1 MLLKNMKKRKV
12 PKCGLEI
19 EMNGGRFFMQVVIHA
34 MNREEFQKIYEKLK
48 NEAIRKV
55 IGKRKEKN
63 ENWIKNKEKEIIIY
77 NNSNI
82 RNCTGCFC
90 CWIKNPGRCILKD
103 GYENLAELYSKAEK
117 IIIISKCCYGTYSPF
132 VKNVLDRSI
141 PYLLPFF
148 KLKNNEMHHTIRYK
162 KKLFLEVYFYG
173 KDLTELEKN
182 IAEKTVKAN
191 CINLNVKKFNVSFL
205 ENIL

>member
-1 MLLKNMKKRKV
+1 MK
-12 PKCGLEI
+12 
-19 EMNGGRFFMQVVIHA
+19 GGRFFMQVVIHD

-48 NEAIRKV
+48 VEV
-55 IGKRKEKN
+55 IEKKIKKSK
-63 ENWIKNKEKEIIIY
+63 NWIENNEEEVKIISDENKIK
-77 NNSNI
+77 
-82 RNCTGCFC
+82 NCTGCFC

-117 IIIISKCCYGTYSPF
+117 ITIISKCCYGTYSPF

-162 KKLFLEVYFYG
+162 RKLFLEVYFYG
-173 KDLTELEKN
+173 NDLTELEKN
-182 IAEKTVKAN
+182 TAEKTVKAN
-191 CINLNVKKFNVSFL
+191 CVNLNVKKFNVSFL
-205 ENIL
+205 ENSI

>member
-1 MLLKNMKKRKV
+1 
-12 PKCGLEI
+12 
-19 EMNGGRFFMQVVIHA
+19 MQVVIHD

-48 NEAIRKV
+48 VEV
-55 IGKRKEKN
+55 IEKKIKKSR
-63 ENWIKNKEKEIIIY
+63 NWIE
-77 NNSNI
+77 NN
-82 RNCTGCFC
+82 
-90 CWIKNPGRCILKD
+90 
-103 GYENLAELYSKAEK
+103 EE
-117 IIIISKCCYGTYSPF
+117 YSPF

-148 KLKNNEMHHTIRYK
+148 KLKNDEMHHTIRYK
-162 KKLFLEVYFYG
+162 RKLFLEVYFYG

-205 ENIL
+205 ENII

>member
-1 MLLKNMKKRKV
+1 
-12 PKCGLEI
+12 
-19 EMNGGRFFMQVVIHA
+19 MNGGRFFMQVVIHD

-48 NEAIRKV
+48 VEV
-55 IGKRKEKN
+55 IEKKIKKSR
-63 ENWIKNKEKEIIIY
+63 NWIENNEEEVKIISDENKIK
-77 NNSNI
+77 
-82 RNCTGCFC
+82 NCTGCFC

-141 PYLLPFF
+141 TYLLPFF

-191 CINLNVKKFNVSFL
+191 CVNLNVKKFNVSFL
-205 ENIL
+205 GNIF

>member
-1 MLLKNMKKRKV
+1 M
-12 PKCGLEI
+12 
-19 EMNGGRFFMQVVIHA
+19 
-34 MNREEFQKIYEKLK
+34 
-48 NEAIRKV
+48 
-55 IGKRKEKN
+55 
-63 ENWIKNKEKEIIIY
+63 
-77 NNSNI
+77 
-82 RNCTGCFC
+82 
-90 CWIKNPGRCILKD
+90 KD

-162 KKLFLEVYFYG
+162 RKLFLEVYFYG

-205 ENIL
+205 ENII

>member
-1 MLLKNMKKRKV
+1 MK
-12 PKCGLEI
+12 
-19 EMNGGRFFMQVVIHA
+19 VVIHD
-34 MNREEFQKIYEKLK
+34 MNREEFEKIYEKLK
-48 NEAIRKV
+48 VEV
-55 IGKRKEKN
+55 IEKKIKKSR
-63 ENWIKNKEKEIIIY
+63 NWIENNEEEVKIISDENKIK
-77 NNSNI
+77 
-82 RNCTGCFC
+82 NCTGCFC

-162 KKLFLEVYFYG
+162 RKLFLEVYFYG

-182 IAEKTVKAN
+182 IAEKMVKAN

-205 ENIL
+205 ENSI

>member
-1 MLLKNMKKRKV
+1 M
-12 PKCGLEI
+12 
-19 EMNGGRFFMQVVIHA
+19 
-34 MNREEFQKIYEKLK
+34 
-48 NEAIRKV
+48 
-55 IGKRKEKN
+55 
-63 ENWIKNKEKEIIIY
+63 
-77 NNSNI
+77 
-82 RNCTGCFC
+82 
-90 CWIKNPGRCILKD
+90 KD

-117 IIIISKCCYGTYSPF
+117 ITIISKCCYGTYSPF
-132 VKNVLDRSI
+132 IKNVLDRSI

-191 CINLNVKKFNVSFL
+191 CINLNIKKFNVSFL
-205 ENIL
+205 GNIF

>member
-1 MLLKNMKKRKV
+1 
-12 PKCGLEI
+12 
-19 EMNGGRFFMQVVIHA
+19 MQVVIHD

-48 NEAIRKV
+48 VEV
-55 IGKRKEKN
+55 IEKKIKKSR
-63 ENWIKNKEKEIIIY
+63 NWIENNEEEVKIISDENKIK
-77 NNSNI
+77 
-82 RNCTGCFC
+82 NCTGCFC
-90 CWIKNPGRCILKD
+90 CWIKNPGRCILED

-148 KLKNNEMHHTIRYK
+148 KLKDNEMHHTIRYK
-162 KKLFLEVYFYG
+162 RKLFMEVYFYG
-173 KDLTELEKN
+173 KNLTELEKN

-191 CINLNVKKFNVSFL
+191 CVNLNVKKFNVSFL
-205 ENIL
+205 ENIF

>member
-1 MLLKNMKKRKV
+1 M
-12 PKCGLEI
+12 
-19 EMNGGRFFMQVVIHA
+19 
-34 MNREEFQKIYEKLK
+34 
-48 NEAIRKV
+48 
-55 IGKRKEKN
+55 
-63 ENWIKNKEKEIIIY
+63 
-77 NNSNI
+77 
-82 RNCTGCFC
+82 
-90 CWIKNPGRCILKD
+90 KD

-117 IIIISKCCYGTYSPF
+117 ITIISKCCYGTYSPF

-162 KKLFLEVYFYG
+162 KKLLLEVYFLWEGFNGTG
-173 KDLTELEKN
+173 KKIQLK
-182 IAEKTVKAN
+182 KTVKAN

>member
-1 MLLKNMKKRKV
+1 
-12 PKCGLEI
+12 
-19 EMNGGRFFMQVVIHA
+19 MNGGRFVMKVVIHD
-34 MNREEFQKIYEKLK
+34 MNREEFEKIYEKLK
-48 NEAIRKV
+48 VEV
-55 IGKRKEKN
+55 IEKKIKKSR
-63 ENWIKNKEKEIIIY
+63 NWIENNEEEVKIISDENKIKN
-77 NNSNI
+77 
-82 RNCTGCFC
+82 CMGCFC
-90 CWIKNPGRCILKD
+90 CWIKNPGTCILKD
-103 GYENLAELYSKAEK
+103 GYENLVELYSKAEK

-162 KKLFLEVYFYG
+162 RKLFLEVYFYG

-205 ENIL
+205 ENII

>member
-1 MLLKNMKKRKV
+1 
-12 PKCGLEI
+12 
-19 EMNGGRFFMQVVIHA
+19 MQVVIHD
-34 MNREEFQKIYEKLK
+34 MNKEEFQKIYEKLK
-48 NEAIRKV
+48 VEV
-55 IGKRKEKN
+55 IEKKIKKSR
-63 ENWIKNKEKEIIIY
+63 NWIENNEEEVKIISDENKIK
-77 NNSNI
+77 
-82 RNCTGCFC
+82 NCTGCFC
-90 CWIKNPGRCILKD
+90 CWIKNPGTCILKD
-103 GYENLAELYSKAEK
+103 GYENLAELYSKAQK

-162 KKLFLEVYFYG
+162 RKLFLEVYFYG

-191 CINLNVKKFNVSFL
+191 CINLNIKKFNVSFL
-205 ENIL
+205 GNIF

>member
-1 MLLKNMKKRKV
+1 MK
-12 PKCGLEI
+12 
-19 EMNGGRFFMQVVIHA
+19 VVIHD

-48 NEAIRKV
+48 VEV
-55 IGKRKEKN
+55 IEKKIKKSR
-63 ENWIKNKEKEIIIY
+63 NWIENNEEEVKIISDENKIK
-77 NNSNI
+77 
-82 RNCTGCFC
+82 NCTGCFC

-162 KKLFLEVYFYG
+162 RKLFLEVYFYG

-191 CINLNVKKFNVSFL
+191 CINLNIKKFNVSFL
-205 ENIL
+205 GNIF

>member
-1 MLLKNMKKRKV
+1 
-12 PKCGLEI
+12 
-19 EMNGGRFFMQVVIHA
+19 MQVVIHD

-48 NEAIRKV
+48 VEV
-55 IGKRKEKN
+55 IEKKIKKSR
-63 ENWIKNKEKEIIIY
+63 NWIENNEEEVKIISDENKIKF
-77 NNSNI
+77 
-82 RNCTGCFC
+82 CTVCFC
-90 CWIKNPGRCILKD
+90 FWIKYPGRCILKD

-162 KKLFLEVYFYG
+162 RKLFLEVYFYG

-205 ENIL
+205 EKIF

>member
-1 MLLKNMKKRKV
+1 
-12 PKCGLEI
+12 
-19 EMNGGRFFMQVVIHA
+19 MNGGRFFMQVVIHD

-48 NEAIRKV
+48 VEAI
-55 IGKRKEKN
+55 EKKIKKSK
-63 ENWIKNKEKEIIIY
+63 NWIENNEEEVKIISDENKIK
-77 NNSNI
+77 
-82 RNCTGCFC
+82 NCTGCFC

-117 IIIISKCCYGTYSPF
+117 ITIISKCCYGTYSPF
-132 VKNVLDRSI
+132 IKNVLDRSI

-162 KKLFLEVYFYG
+162 KKLLLEVYFYG

-182 IAEKTVKAN
+182 TAEKTVKAN

>member
-1 MLLKNMKKRKV
+1 MLLKIYKV
-12 PKCGLEI
+12 NIKNKILNLYEWRQI
-19 EMNGGRFFMQVVIHA
+19 FIQLIIHD
-34 MNREEFQKIYEKLK
+34 MNREEFQRIYEKLE

-63 ENWIKNKEKEIIIY
+63 ENWIENNEEEVKIISDENKIK
-77 NNSNI
+77 
-82 RNCTGCFC
+82 NCTGCFC

-117 IIIISKCCYGTYSPF
+117 ITIISKCCYGTYSPF

-162 KKLFLEVYFYG
+162 KKLLLEVYFYG

-182 IAEKTVKAN
+182 TAEKT
-191 CINLNVKKFNVSFL
+191 INFNI
-205 ENIL
+205 ILSI

>member
-1 MLLKNMKKRKV
+1 
-12 PKCGLEI
+12 
-19 EMNGGRFFMQVVIHA
+19 MNGGRFFMQVVIHD

-48 NEAIRKV
+48 VEV
-55 IGKRKEKN
+55 IEKKIKKSR
-63 ENWIKNKEKEIIIY
+63 NWIENNEEEVKIISDENKIK
-77 NNSNI
+77 
-82 RNCTGCFC
+82 NCTGCFC

-132 VKNVLDRSI
+132 IKNVLDRSI

-162 KKLFLEVYFYG
+162 NKLSLEVYFYG
-173 KDLTELEKN
+173 NGLTELEKN

-191 CINLNVKKFNVSFL
+191 CVNLNVKKFNVSFL
-205 ENIL
+205 ENII

>member
-1 MLLKNMKKRKV
+1 
-12 PKCGLEI
+12 
-19 EMNGGRFFMQVVIHA
+19 MQVVIHD

-48 NEAIRKV
+48 VEV
-55 IGKRKEKN
+55 IEKKIKKSR
-63 ENWIKNKEKEIIIY
+63 NWIENNEEEVKIISDENKIK
-77 NNSNI
+77 
-82 RNCTGCFC
+82 NCTGCFC
-90 CWIKNPGRCILKD
+90 CWIKNPGRCILED

-162 KKLFLEVYFYG
+162 RKLFLEVYFYG

-182 IAEKTVKAN
+182 TAEKTVKAN

-205 ENIL
+205 ENSF

>member
-1 MLLKNMKKRKV
+1 
-12 PKCGLEI
+12 
-19 EMNGGRFFMQVVIHA
+19 MQVVIHD
-34 MNREEFQKIYEKLK
+34 MNKEKFQKIYEKLK
-48 NEAIRKV
+48 VEV
-55 IGKRKEKN
+55 IEKKIKKSR
-63 ENWIKNKEKEIIIY
+63 NWIENNEEEVKIISDENKIK
-77 NNSNI
+77 
-82 RNCTGCFC
+82 NCTGCFC
-90 CWIKNPGRCILKD
+90 CWIKNPGRCILED

-191 CINLNVKKFNVSFL
+191 CVNLNVKKFNVSFL
-205 ENIL
+205 GNIF